1 MYFTALPAA
10 SYIALSAMSIIALA
24 VTFQSGLRPVTCV
37 ALRSGRIFSW
47 ITRFVFRNRG
57 HHLRILIRFIEE
69 LKFKCDIVSVV
80 SQYVPLVK
88 KGNRYFCCCPFHNEK
103 TPSMCVNTQGQFYHC
118 FGCGASGDVIT
129 FVMEMESLGYV
140 DAVKLLAERAGMELP
155 EYKADAEYKKKK
167 DRQDTLKELMKDAA
181 RYYQRGI
188 TEEICT
194 RFGLGLSL
202 GYDQLQGYLRRKGYA
217 AADLRDCGLATGD
230 KLTDAFHGRVIVPI
244 MNGMGDVIA
253 FGGRIYRGEQDVA
266 KYKNSTN
273 TVLFDKSRCVYGI
286 NFVKREKRRG
296 NGFKNLILVEGYMD
310 VISLAAA
317 GYFNVVAGMGTALT
331 PQQAR
336 EIRKLTDTVYV
347 CYDGD
352 AAGRKAAVR
361 NVEPLIAEGL
371 DVRVVSLAEGLDPD
385 DTIRQEGAD
394 GFRKRLEEALP
405 VMEYK
410 LKLCADAYEMGSAD
424 GRAKYVRA
432 ALKVLA
438 EVQNAAEREVY
449 LGIVSS
455 KSGVSVNTLKET
467 LVGVRPAPAVKR
479 EEDAA
484 RPRENRLV
492 AAARFVLNAI
502 LAREEHASASDVEPE
517 WMPLPEQAEILAF
530 VRAHPEKKT
539 GDLFPDGVGGGELN
553 EVLNAERD
561 LSSREKERQYYSDCV
576 ALLSGAYDSARISEL
591 KERFKQLSDAE
602 ERRSVLKEIQRLQK
616 KAQKKTDQKHSQE
629 ARWTESN
636 F

>member
-1 MYFTALPAA
+1 MRAGALYGRAEQA
-10 SYIALSAMSIIALA
+10 YQGYGS
-24 VTFQSGLRPVTCV
+24 V
-37 ALRSGRIFSW
+37 ALFSD
-47 ITRFVFRNRG
+47 
-57 HHLRILIRFIEE
+57 RFIEE

-140 DAVKLLAERAGMELP
+140 DAVKLLAERTGMELP

-181 RYYQRGI
+181 RYYHSNLMKKEEGAEARAYLAGRGI

-230 KLTDAFHGRVIVPI
+230 KLTDAFHGRIIVPI

>member
-1 MYFTALPAA
+1 MAL
-10 SYIALSAMSIIALA
+10 
-24 VTFQSGLRPVTCV
+24 
-37 ALRSGRIFSW
+37 FSD
-47 ITRFVFRNRG
+47 
-57 HHLRILIRFIEE
+57 RFIEE

-181 RYYQRGI
+181 RYYHSNLMKKEEGAEARAYLAGRGI

>member
-1 MYFTALPAA
+1 MAL
-10 SYIALSAMSIIALA
+10 
-24 VTFQSGLRPVTCV
+24 
-37 ALRSGRIFSW
+37 FSD
-47 ITRFVFRNRG
+47 
-57 HHLRILIRFIEE
+57 RFIEE

-118 FGCGASGDVIT
+118 FGCGASGDIIT

-181 RYYQRGI
+181 RYYHSNLMKKEEGAEARAYLAGRGI

>member
-1 MYFTALPAA
+1 MCAGAFYGRAEQAYQGYG
-10 SYIALSAMSIIALA
+10 S
-24 VTFQSGLRPVTCV
+24 V
-37 ALRSGRIFSW
+37 ALFSD
-47 ITRFVFRNRG
+47 
-57 HHLRILIRFIEE
+57 RFIEE

-181 RYYQRGI
+181 RYYHSNLMKKEEGAEARAYLAGRGI

-591 KERFKQLSDAE
+591 KERFKQLADAE

>member
-1 MYFTALPAA
+1 MCAGALYGRAEQA
-10 SYIALSAMSIIALA
+10 YQGYGS
-24 VTFQSGLRPVTCV
+24 V
-37 ALRSGRIFSW
+37 ALFSD
-47 ITRFVFRNRG
+47 
-57 HHLRILIRFIEE
+57 RFIEE

-181 RYYQRGI
+181 RYYHSNLMKKEEGAEARAYLAGRGI

-591 KERFKQLSDAE
+591 KERFKQLADAE

>member
-1 MYFTALPAA
+1 MCAGALYGRAEQA
-10 SYIALSAMSIIALA
+10 YQGYGS
-24 VTFQSGLRPVTCV
+24 V
-37 ALRSGRIFSW
+37 ALFSD
-47 ITRFVFRNRG
+47 
-57 HHLRILIRFIEE
+57 RFIEE

-181 RYYQRGI
+181 RYYHSNLMKKEEGAEARAYLAGRGI

-230 KLTDAFHGRVIVPI
+230 KLTDAFHGRVTVPI

>member
-1 MYFTALPAA
+1 MCAGALYGRAEQA
-10 SYIALSAMSIIALA
+10 YQGYGS
-24 VTFQSGLRPVTCV
+24 V
-37 ALRSGRIFSW
+37 ALFSD
-47 ITRFVFRNRG
+47 
-57 HHLRILIRFIEE
+57 RFIEE

-181 RYYQRGI
+181 RYYHSNLMKKEEGAEARAYLAGRGI

-230 KLTDAFHGRVIVPI
+230 KLTDAFHGRIIVPI

-591 KERFKQLSDAE
+591 KERFKQLADAE

>member
-1 MYFTALPAA
+1 
-10 SYIALSAMSIIALA
+10 MSIIALA

-37 ALRSGRIFSW
+37 ALRSGRAEQAYQGYGSVALFSD
-47 ITRFVFRNRG
+47 
-57 HHLRILIRFIEE
+57 RFIEE

-181 RYYQRGI
+181 RYYHSNLMKKEEGAEARAYLAGRGI

-230 KLTDAFHGRVIVPI
+230 KLTDAFHGRIIVPI

-336 EIRKLTDTVYV
+336 EIRKLIDTVYV

>member
-1 MYFTALPAA
+1 MAL
-10 SYIALSAMSIIALA
+10 
-24 VTFQSGLRPVTCV
+24 
-37 ALRSGRIFSW
+37 FSD
-47 ITRFVFRNRG
+47 
-57 HHLRILIRFIEE
+57 RFIEE

-181 RYYQRGI
+181 RYYHSNLMKKEEGAEARAYLAGRGI

-438 EVQNAAEREVY
+438 EVHNAAEREVY

-467 LVGVRPAPAVKR
+467 LVGVHPAPAVKR

>member
-1 MYFTALPAA
+1 MAL
-10 SYIALSAMSIIALA
+10 
-24 VTFQSGLRPVTCV
+24 
-37 ALRSGRIFSW
+37 FSD
-47 ITRFVFRNRG
+47 
-57 HHLRILIRFIEE
+57 RFIEE

-167 DRQDTLKELMKDAA
+167 DRQDTLKEIMKDAA
-181 RYYQRGI
+181 RYYHSNLMKKEEGAEARAYLAGRGI

-230 KLTDAFHGRVIVPI
+230 KLTDAFHGRIIVPI

>member
-1 MYFTALPAA
+1 MAL
-10 SYIALSAMSIIALA
+10 
-24 VTFQSGLRPVTCV
+24 
-37 ALRSGRIFSW
+37 FSD
-47 ITRFVFRNRG
+47 
-57 HHLRILIRFIEE
+57 RFIEE

-181 RYYQRGI
+181 RYYHSNLMKKEEGAEARAYLAGRGI

-230 KLTDAFHGRVIVPI
+230 KLTDAFHGRIIVPI

-591 KERFKQLSDAE
+591 KERFKQLADAE

>member
-1 MYFTALPAA
+1 MCAGALYGRAEQA
-10 SYIALSAMSIIALA
+10 YQGYGS
-24 VTFQSGLRPVTCV
+24 V
-37 ALRSGRIFSW
+37 ALFSD
-47 ITRFVFRNRG
+47 
-57 HHLRILIRFIEE
+57 RFIEE

-181 RYYQRGI
+181 RYYHSNLMKKEEGAEARAYLAGRGI

-217 AADLRDCGLATGD
+217 AADLRDCGLATGN
-230 KLTDAFHGRVIVPI
+230 KLTDAFHGRIIVPI

>member
-1 MYFTALPAA
+1 MAL
-10 SYIALSAMSIIALA
+10 
-24 VTFQSGLRPVTCV
+24 
-37 ALRSGRIFSW
+37 FSD
-47 ITRFVFRNRG
+47 
-57 HHLRILIRFIEE
+57 RFIEE

-181 RYYQRGI
+181 RYYHSNLMKKEEGAEARAYLAGRGI

-217 AADLRDCGLATGD
+217 AADLRDCGLAAGD

>member
-1 MYFTALPAA
+1 MCTGALYGRAEQA
-10 SYIALSAMSIIALA
+10 YQGYGS
-24 VTFQSGLRPVTCV
+24 V
-37 ALRSGRIFSW
+37 ALFSD
-47 ITRFVFRNRG
+47 
-57 HHLRILIRFIEE
+57 RFIEE

-181 RYYQRGI
+181 RYYHSNLMKKEEGAEARAYLAGRGI

-616 KAQKKTDQKHSQE
+616 RAQKKTDQKHSQE

>member
-1 MYFTALPAA
+1 MCAGALYGRAEQA
-10 SYIALSAMSIIALA
+10 YQGYGS
-24 VTFQSGLRPVTCV
+24 V
-37 ALRSGRIFSW
+37 ALFSD
-47 ITRFVFRNRG
+47 
-57 HHLRILIRFIEE
+57 RFIEE

-181 RYYQRGI
+181 RYYHSNLMKKEEGAEARTYLAGRGI

>member
-1 MYFTALPAA
+1 MCAGALYGRAEQA
-10 SYIALSAMSIIALA
+10 YQGYGS
-24 VTFQSGLRPVTCV
+24 V
-37 ALRSGRIFSW
+37 ALFSD
-47 ITRFVFRNRG
+47 
-57 HHLRILIRFIEE
+57 RFIEE

-167 DRQDTLKELMKDAA
+167 DRQDTLKEIMKDAA
-181 RYYQRGI
+181 RYYHSNLMKKEEGAEARAYLAGRGI

-230 KLTDAFHGRVIVPI
+230 KLTDAFHGRIIVPI

>member
-1 MYFTALPAA
+1 MCAGALYGRAEQA
-10 SYIALSAMSIIALA
+10 YQGYGS
-24 VTFQSGLRPVTCV
+24 V
-37 ALRSGRIFSW
+37 ALFSD
-47 ITRFVFRNRG
+47 
-57 HHLRILIRFIEE
+57 RFIEE

-140 DAVKLLAERAGMELP
+140 DAVKLLAERTGMELP

-181 RYYQRGI
+181 RYYHSNLMKKEEGAEARAYLAGRGI
-188 TEEICT
+188 TEEICS

-591 KERFKQLSDAE
+591 KERFKQLADAE

>member
-1 MYFTALPAA
+1 MRAGALYGRAEQA
-10 SYIALSAMSIIALA
+10 YQGYGS
-24 VTFQSGLRPVTCV
+24 V
-37 ALRSGRIFSW
+37 ALFSD
-47 ITRFVFRNRG
+47 
-57 HHLRILIRFIEE
+57 RFIEE

-129 FVMEMESLGYV
+129 FVMEMEALGYV
-140 DAVKLLAERAGMELP
+140 GAVMLLAERAGMELP

-181 RYYQRGI
+181 RYYHSNLMKKEEGAEARAYLAGRGI

-591 KERFKQLSDAE
+591 KERFKQLADAE

>member
-1 MYFTALPAA
+1 MAL
-10 SYIALSAMSIIALA
+10 
-24 VTFQSGLRPVTCV
+24 
-37 ALRSGRIFSW
+37 FSD
-47 ITRFVFRNRG
+47 
-57 HHLRILIRFIEE
+57 RFIEE

-181 RYYQRGI
+181 RYYHSNLMKKEEGAEARAYLAGRGI

-253 FGGRIYRGEQDVA
+253 FGGRIYRGEHDVA

>member
-1 MYFTALPAA
+1 MAL
-10 SYIALSAMSIIALA
+10 
-24 VTFQSGLRPVTCV
+24 
-37 ALRSGRIFSW
+37 FSD
-47 ITRFVFRNRG
+47 
-57 HHLRILIRFIEE
+57 RFIEE

-181 RYYQRGI
+181 RYYHSNLMKKEEGAEARAYLAGRGI

-217 AADLRDCGLATGD
+217 ATDLRDCGLATGD
-230 KLTDAFHGRVIVPI
+230 KLTDAFHGRIIVPI

-553 EVLNAERD
+553 EVLNAEKD

-591 KERFKQLSDAE
+591 KERFKQLADAE

>member
-1 MYFTALPAA
+1 MCAGALYGRAEQA
-10 SYIALSAMSIIALA
+10 YQGYGS
-24 VTFQSGLRPVTCV
+24 V
-37 ALRSGRIFSW
+37 ALFSD
-47 ITRFVFRNRG
+47 
-57 HHLRILIRFIEE
+57 RFIEE

-181 RYYQRGI
+181 RYYHSNLMKKEEGAEARAYLAGRGI

-467 LVGVRPAPAVKR
+467 LVGVRPAPSVKR

>member
-1 MYFTALPAA
+1 MAL
-10 SYIALSAMSIIALA
+10 
-24 VTFQSGLRPVTCV
+24 
-37 ALRSGRIFSW
+37 FSD
-47 ITRFVFRNRG
+47 
-57 HHLRILIRFIEE
+57 RFIEE

-140 DAVKLLAERAGMELP
+140 DAVKLLAERTGMELP

-181 RYYQRGI
+181 RYYHSNLMKKEEGAEARAYLAGRGI
-188 TEEICT
+188 TEEICS

>member
-1 MYFTALPAA
+1 M
-10 SYIALSAMSIIALA
+10 
-24 VTFQSGLRPVTCV
+24 
-37 ALRSGRIFSW
+37 
-47 ITRFVFRNRG
+47 
-57 HHLRILIRFIEE
+57 
-69 LKFKCDIVSVV
+69 
-80 SQYVPLVK
+80 
-88 KGNRYFCCCPFHNEK
+88 
-103 TPSMCVNTQGQFYHC
+103 
-118 FGCGASGDVIT
+118 
-129 FVMEMESLGYV
+129 
-140 DAVKLLAERAGMELP
+140 
-155 EYKADAEYKKKK
+155 
-167 DRQDTLKELMKDAA
+167 
-181 RYYQRGI
+181 
-188 TEEICT
+188 
-194 RFGLGLSL
+194 
-202 GYDQLQGYLRRKGYA
+202 
-217 AADLRDCGLATGD
+217 
-230 KLTDAFHGRVIVPI
+230 
-244 MNGMGDVIA
+244 
-253 FGGRIYRGEQDVA
+253 
-266 KYKNSTN
+266 
-273 TVLFDKSRCVYGI
+273 
-286 NFVKREKRRG
+286 
-296 NGFKNLILVEGYMD
+296 
-310 VISLAAA
+310 
-317 GYFNVVAGMGTALT
+317 
-331 PQQAR
+331 
-336 EIRKLTDTVYV
+336 
-347 CYDGD
+347 
-352 AAGRKAAVR
+352 
-361 NVEPLIAEGL
+361 EPLIAEGL

-553 EVLNAERD
+553 KVLNAERD
-561 LSSREKERQYYSDCV
+561 LSSR
-576 ALLSGAYDSARISEL
+576 
-591 KERFKQLSDAE
+591 
-602 ERRSVLKEIQRLQK
+602 
-616 KAQKKTDQKHSQE
+616 
-629 ARWTESN
+629 
-636 F
+636 

>member
-1 MYFTALPAA
+1 MAL
-10 SYIALSAMSIIALA
+10 
-24 VTFQSGLRPVTCV
+24 
-37 ALRSGRIFSW
+37 FSD
-47 ITRFVFRNRG
+47 
-57 HHLRILIRFIEE
+57 RFIEE

-181 RYYQRGI
+181 RYYHSNLMKKEEGAEARAYLAGRGI

-591 KERFKQLSDAE
+591 KERFKQLADAE

>member
-1 MYFTALPAA
+1 MAL
-10 SYIALSAMSIIALA
+10 
-24 VTFQSGLRPVTCV
+24 
-37 ALRSGRIFSW
+37 FSD
-47 ITRFVFRNRG
+47 
-57 HHLRILIRFIEE
+57 RFIEE

-181 RYYQRGI
+181 RYYHSNLMKKEEGAEARAYLAGRGI

-230 KLTDAFHGRVIVPI
+230 KLTDAFHGRIIVPI

>member
-1 MYFTALPAA
+1 MCAGALYGRAEQA
-10 SYIALSAMSIIALA
+10 YQGYGS
-24 VTFQSGLRPVTCV
+24 V
-37 ALRSGRIFSW
+37 ALFSD
-47 ITRFVFRNRG
+47 
-57 HHLRILIRFIEE
+57 RFIEE

-181 RYYQRGI
+181 RYYHSNLMKKEEGAEARAYLAGRGI

-438 EVQNAAEREVY
+438 EVHNAAEREVY

-467 LVGVRPAPAVKR
+467 LVGVHPAPAVKR

-576 ALLSGAYDSARISEL
+576 ALLSGAYDSARISVL
-591 KERFKQLSDAE
+591 KERFKQLSVAE